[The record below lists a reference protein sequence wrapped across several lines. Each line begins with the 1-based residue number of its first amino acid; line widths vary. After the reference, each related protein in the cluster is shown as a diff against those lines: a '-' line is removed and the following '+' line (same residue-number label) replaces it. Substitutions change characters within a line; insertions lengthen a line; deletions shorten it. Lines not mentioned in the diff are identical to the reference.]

1 MSAPKFTPGPW
12 KSCCNGACNT
22 GLIWALPADVVVAQA
37 LSCHD
42 RDTLGDGVSQEVA
55 AANARL
61 IAAAPEL
68 LAALVRLKRDGCNC
82 AVNEPHQGGCDACG
96 QARAVIARATGGEP

>member
-1 MSAPKFTPGPW
+1 MSTPKFTPGPW

-42 RDTLGDGVSQEVA
+42 RDTLGEGVSQEVA

-68 LAALVRLKRDGCNC
+68 LAALVEMFAN
-82 AVNEPHQGGCDACG
+82 GGGVPYARFTHAQHRAYDA
-96 QARAVIARATGGEP
+96 IARATGGEP